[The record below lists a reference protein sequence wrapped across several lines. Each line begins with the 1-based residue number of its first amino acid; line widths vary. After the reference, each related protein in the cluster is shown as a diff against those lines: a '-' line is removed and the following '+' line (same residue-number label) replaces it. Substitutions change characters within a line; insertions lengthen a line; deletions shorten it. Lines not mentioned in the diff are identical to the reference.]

1 MSISVLQKF
10 RNSADWFCFNRTWPL
25 CRRSRVIVSFV
36 FSQADFFSVFDSLV
50 VVVPTYKVVHAQLAV
65 SLSLQLSL
73 RLSNLVSHTVN
84 THTHTHALVQISQKN
99 PACLAGPLETHTHN
113 VRKKWWGCV
122 YVESFYSNKT
132 QFFSFFV
139 IIKVMTNMA
148 THIHTN
154 CCISHSL
161 LSLFWHG
168 IRTIHHLPYYCKLT
182 QLQRH
187 TNIQKNGL
195 SRK

>member
-50 VVVPTYKVVHAQLAV
+50 VVPTYKVVHAQLAV

-84 THTHTHALVQISQKN
+84 THTHAYTRSSTDLTKKFCVLGGALRD
-99 PACLAGPLETHTHN
+99 THTQCT
-113 VRKKWWGCV
+113 KKWWGCV

-148 THIHTN
+148 THVHTN